1 MSDHLRQAAQQAVKS
16 QTELLEAWR
25 SWSQDR
31 ATASFSA
38 ADVPLLQELIFRKIY
53 PINAF
58 ELLVQLD
65 REAAVN
71 ALLSAYLGSA
81 VDPDSGF
88 GGFQFD
94 MNSMLSDLVTVGG
107 DAALESLI
115 AHADFNR
122 RMLSDT
128 RFITACCE
136 ALQIEPTARP
146 AWLTA

>member
-1 MSDHLRQAAQQAVKS
+1 MSEHLRQAAQQAIKS

-31 ATASFSA
+31 TITTFSP
-38 ADVPLLQELIFRKIY
+38 ADVPLLRELIFRKIY

-58 ELLVQLD
+58 DLLVQLD

-71 ALLSAYLGSA
+71 ALLSAYLGSE

-94 MNSMLSDLVTVGG
+94 MNSMLSDLVASGG
-107 DAALESLI
+107 DTALGNLI
-115 AHADFNR
+115 AHPDFNR
-122 RMLSDT
+122 RMLSDP

-136 ALQIEPTARP
+136 ALKRLQ
-146 AWLTA
+146 